1 MLYKRII
8 YALLYSNGF
17 FYLSR
22 NFRLQKVGDV
32 NWLKNNFGFGKTCD
46 YIDELMI
53 LLVAKKPNKS
63 EIVKYFNDVSK
74 LREKIF
80 VPITLGGAVRSFD
93 YVSECFS
100 NGADK
105 ILINYLVHKNDSV
118 IKKISNI
125 YGEQALSLIVDFKK
139 VDNLNFSFM
148 NASTIKSKP
157 LIEYFKDVKKINFGE
172 LIINSIEKDGTG
184 TGLDFSC
191 LKDLPK
197 DFNKPILIMGGAGK
211 PEHFTKAFENK
222 NISGV
227 VTANLF
233 NFLGSGL
240 RLAREHSAKNG
251 VKLIKFD

>member
-22 NFRLQKVGDV
+22 NFRLQKVGDI
-32 NWLKNNFGFGKTCD
+32 NWLKNNFGFGETCD

-53 LLVAKKPNKS
+53 LLVAKKPNKE
-63 EIVKYFNDVSK
+63 EIKKYFNDVSK

-80 VPITLGGAVRSFD
+80 VPITLGGAVRTFE
-93 YVSECFS
+93 YARECFS

-105 ILINYLVHKNDSV
+105 ILINYLAHKNDKV

-125 YGEQALSLIVDFKK
+125 YGEQALSLMVDFKK
-139 VDNLNFSFM
+139 INNLNFSFM
-148 NASTIKSKP
+148 NASTVKSKT
-157 LIEYFKDVKKINFGE
+157 LIDYFKTIKKINFGE

-184 TGLDFSC
+184 TGLDFDC

-251 VKLIKFD
+251 VKLIKFN

>member
-32 NWLKNNFGFGKTCD
+32 LWLKNNFGFGETCN

-53 LLVAKKPNKS
+53 LLVAKKPNKK
-63 EIVKYFNDVSK
+63 EIIQYFNDVSK

-80 VPITLGGAVRSFD
+80 VPITLGGAIRSFD
-93 YVSECFS
+93 YARECFS

-105 ILINYLVHKNDSV
+105 ILINYLVHKNDKTV
-118 IKKISNI
+118 KKISNI
-125 YGEQALSLIVDFKK
+125 YGEQALSLMVDFKK
-139 VDNLNFSFM
+139 VDNSNFSFIDAATM
-148 NASTIKSKP
+148 KSKS
-157 LIEYFKDVKKINFGE
+157 LIEYFKSIRKIEFGE

-191 LKDLPK
+191 LRDLPN
-197 DFNKPILIMGGAGK
+197 DFNKPILIMGGVGK
-211 PEHFTKAFENK
+211 PEHFAKAFENNK
-222 NISGV
+222 ISGI

-240 RLAREHSAKNG
+240 KLAREHSIKNG
-251 VKLIKFD
+251 VKLIKFH